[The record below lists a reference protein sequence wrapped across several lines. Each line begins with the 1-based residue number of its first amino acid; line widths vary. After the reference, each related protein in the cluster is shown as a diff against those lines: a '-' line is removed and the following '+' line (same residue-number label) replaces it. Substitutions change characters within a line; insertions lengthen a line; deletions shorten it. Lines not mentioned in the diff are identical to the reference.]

1 MNTSET
7 VFSKLQNNVLMPAV
21 YTVGEIQRLFPDSLL
36 FGSLF
41 LYILTMNKS
50 FGVFSLFIFETS
62 LVHKFVSYLYE
73 KTYGPRNSDSSR
85 SSACYPGFRAPR
97 KEVDRVLRTN
107 PFPSLSIF
115 SLWSVATYLLA
126 STLAFSDT
134 LSTMGKDWDG
144 RIAFSISFVA
154 LIPLAIMLARYF
166 IGCESIGELF
176 FATFFGILIGIVLF
190 SANKAFFGL
199 EGINFLGLP
208 YVVDKSQK
216 GSDIYVC
223 APTSVQFMDKK

>member
-1 MNTSET
+1 MATTDT

-21 YTVGEIQRLFPDSLL
+21 YSVAEIQRLFPDSVL

-50 FGVFSLFIFETS
+50 FGVFSLFVFETT
-62 LVHKFVSYLYE
+62 LLHKFVSYIYE
-73 KTYGPRNSDSSR
+73 KTYGPTNSDSSR
-85 SSACYPGFRAPR
+85 STSCYPGFRAPR
-97 KEVDRVLRTN
+97 KEAERILRSN
-107 PFPSLSIF
+107 AYPSLSIF

-134 LSTMGKDWDG
+134 LSTMGKDWEG
-144 RIAFSISFVA
+144 RVGFSISFVA
-154 LIPLAIMLARYF
+154 LIPVAVMLMRYF
-166 IGCESIGELF
+166 IGCESIGEIF
-176 FATFFGILIGIVLF
+176 FATFFGILIGILLF
-190 SANKAFFGL
+190 SANKAIFGQ